1 MARKVKSELR
11 VFVKDGRVKKIE
23 KWIFTLKSPRCIY
36 YIERKLKKGVME
48 YHCKTDSDD
57 LWELSLESTLRCFDG
72 KFTAKIRHAF
82 ALKNPTKQSVSEIF
96 NERDEY
102 EVVFN
107 DSFPTTDKF
116 KSRLLELSAK
126 IES

>member
-1 MARKVKSELR
+1 MTRKVKSELR
-11 VFVKDGRVKKIE
+11 VSARNDQVYKIE

-36 YIERKLKKGVME
+36 YIERKLEKGVME

-57 LWELSLESTLRCFDG
+57 LWELSLESTLRCFDVE
-72 KFTAKIRHAF
+72 FTAKIRHAF
-82 ALKNPTKQSVSEIF
+82 ALKNPTKQSVAEIF

-126 IES
+126 MES